1 MPGGLAADRFGGRW
15 LAGGCVLLSSAV
27 TLLTPAAA
35 RAHIGVLIAL
45 RVLSGLGEGAM
56 MPAVHALIARWS
68 TPRYRS
74 LVVNAILVGM
84 EAGAVIGAL
93 LTGVLCDRAGWP
105 SAFYVLGAAGCVWSA
120 GWFFLCHDSP
130 PSHPRISAA
139 ELQYW
144 ERTIGSD
151 DLAGRPP
158 TPWRRIVTSVP
169 VWALAVAYFAADWG
183 YYTFVVCLPLYMR
196 DVLGFGMTRNGLF
209 SALTYL
215 APILVAPVCGLLA
228 DWMRCCPGR
237 LSTTAVR
244 KGFCVVGFTAVAGLL
259 TVVGRVGCDRTSAV
273 AIVLAIVACA
283 FVAFASVLVNQ
294 LDLAPLHA
302 GKIMGLTKGV
312 ASVGTVLSPL
322 AVGALTYDRSTRDE
336 WQQVFF
342 LAAAI
347 YAVGAVVFLIFGS
360 GKRQSWAD

>member
-1 MPGGLAADRFGGRW
+1 LAADRLGGRW
-15 LAGGCVLLSSAV
+15 LYGGCVLLSSVA

-35 RAHIGVLIAL
+35 RVHIGVLITL
-45 RVLSGLGEGAM
+45 RVLSGLGEGTM
-56 MPAVHALIARWS
+56 LPAVHALIARWS

-74 LVVNAILVGM
+74 LVVNAIFVGM
-84 EAGAVIGAL
+84 EAGAVVGTL
-93 LTGVLCDRAGWP
+93 LTGVLCDHAGWP
-105 SAFYVLGAAGCVWSA
+105 SAFYVFGTVGCVWSA
-120 GWFFLCHDSP
+120 AWFFLCHDSP
-130 PSHPRISAA
+130 PSHPRISTA

-158 TPWRRIVTSVP
+158 TPWRRIISSVP
-169 VWALAVAYFAADWG
+169 VWALAVAFFAADWG
-183 YYTFVVCLPLYMR
+183 YYTFVICLPLYMR
-196 DVLGFGMTRNGLF
+196 DVLGFNMTWNGLF
-209 SALTYL
+209 SALACL
-215 APILVAPVCGLLA
+215 APILVAPVCGLLS
-228 DWMRCCPGR
+228 DWMSSSGR

-244 KGFCVVGFTAVAGLL
+244 KGFCVVGFTAAGCLL
-259 TVVGRVGCDRTSAV
+259 VVVGYVGCDRHLAV
-273 AIVLAIVACA
+273 AIILAIMACTVVAY
-283 FVAFASVLVNQ
+283 ASVLVNQ

-302 GKIMGLTKGV
+302 GKIMGLTNGV
-312 ASVGTVLSPL
+312 ASVAAIAAPL